1 MKCIQ
6 LIPEHVFF
14 ALRFFLAPFFTLI
27 LAKTLFELLA
37 FNFLDLNQV
46 LIQQVSGV
54 QEISGVIQTN
64 EIKARLLWATSVMV
78 YFFIMIGFGAFIW
91 NLLKSSETKL
101 TLLIFVIIASA
112 ISVVETSYL
121 LNVESAES
129 PIASIFRFTFDAL
142 SGSGL
147 FTANQLFIVHTTL
160 DIINLIG
167 FLVVPFGIVAGCCI
181 MHEIPLTSHK
191 DAEYFLGRSVQLKKL
206 ITGGSAV
213 MVIGVIHM
221 QLWLNWPLA
230 FLGGAEDIIQLKS
243 ITLLICQY
251 WGVSYSLIIAALYVP
266 SVSYLSN
273 QAKLAL
279 QQGSDREQ
287 RKDPSKWLIE
297 NHMMFSPIAS
307 LPQILTVIAPMLV
320 GTFGSTLSDLV
331 FY

>member
-1 MKCIQ
+1 
-6 LIPEHVFF
+6 
-14 ALRFFLAPFFTLI
+14 
-27 LAKTLFELLA
+27 
-37 FNFLDLNQV
+37 
-46 LIQQVSGV
+46 
-54 QEISGVIQTN
+54 
-64 EIKARLLWATSVMV
+64 
-78 YFFIMIGFGAFIW
+78 
-91 NLLKSSETKL
+91 
-101 TLLIFVIIASA
+101 
-112 ISVVETSYL
+112 
-121 LNVESAES
+121 
-129 PIASIFRFTFDAL
+129 
-142 SGSGL
+142 
-147 FTANQLFIVHTTL
+147 
-160 DIINLIG
+160 
-167 FLVVPFGIVAGCCI
+167 
-181 MHEIPLTSHK
+181 
-191 DAEYFLGRSVQLKKL
+191 VQLKKL

-266 SVSYLSN
+266 SISYLSN